1 VPNKNSSSGKKT
13 RPEAKR
19 YPQAVGCLETSS
31 IASGIQAADA
41 ILKAAKVDLLNA
53 NPICPGKYLIIVGG
67 AVAEVTAAVAAGS
80 QIASDNLVDEIVIP
94 NVHAQVLAAF
104 TATTLPE
111 NILAIGMIETF
122 STAASIIAGD
132 QAVKSA
138 QVDLLEIRLA
148 RAMGGKG
155 YVLLTG
161 EVAAVKAALEAGVLA
176 ARGQGL
182 LLGSTVIPAPHPDL
196 VRSLL

>member
-1 VPNKNSSSGKKT
+1 VPNKNNSSGKKA
-13 RPEAKR
+13 RPPAER
-19 YPQAVGCLETSS
+19 YPQAIGCLETSS

-41 ILKAAKVDLLNA
+41 MLKAAMVQLLSA
-53 NPICPGKYLIIVGG
+53 SPICPGKYLIIVGG
-67 AVAEVTAAVAAGS
+67 AVAEVTAAVAAGR
-80 QIASDNLVDEIVIP
+80 QIARDNLVDEIVIP
-94 NVHAQVLAAF
+94 HVHEQVLAAF
-104 TATTLPE
+104 TATTLPK
-111 NILAIGMIETF
+111 NISAIGMIETF

-161 EVAAVKAALEAGVLA
+161 EVAAVNAAIEAGILA

-196 VRSLL
+196 VKSLL

>member
-1 VPNKNSSSGKKT
+1 VPNKNNSSGKET
-13 RPEAKR
+13 RPPTER

-31 IASGIQAADA
+31 VASGIQAADA
-41 ILKAAKVDLLNA
+41 MLKAAKVSLLTA
-53 NPICPGKYLIIVGG
+53 NPICPGKYLTIVGG
-67 AVAEVTAAVAAGS
+67 AVAEVTSAIAAGS
-80 QIASDNLVDEIVIP
+80 QVARDNLVDEIVIP
-94 NVHAQVLAAF
+94 NVHSQVLAAF
-104 TATTLPE
+104 TATTLPKK
-111 NILAIGMIETF
+111 ILAIGMIETF

-161 EVAAVKAALEAGVLA
+161 EVAAVNAALEAGILA
-176 ARGQGL
+176 ARNQGL

-196 VRSLL
+196 VNSLL

>member
-1 VPNKNSSSGKKT
+1 MPNKNSYSKKKT
-13 RPEAKR
+13 RPPAER

-31 IASGIQAADA
+31 IASGILAADA
-41 ILKAAKVDLLNA
+41 MLKAAKVDLLSA

-104 TATTLPE
+104 TATTFPK

-161 EVAAVKAALEAGVLA
+161 EVAAVNAALEAGVLA